1 MKKVLFFVLV
11 LLAAFGGF
19 FILPDSSSKE
29 IQPIASQGIPVTID
43 AHHGVVLMAVG
54 DTVRLL
60 AIHDT
65 LDSLLDMA
73 SLAEVLDTLS
83 DMGRTRHVPAGS
95 IRFEAQAGG
104 GVVARST
111 LAGVTDTL
119 HLTPADLQESALL
132 ILGDGTEWAVSR
144 LQASPDARSFPTMS
158 AGSALEDLIDP
169 QPENGVCPM
178 TVHVRGRVI
187 ILETSLGIA
196 EILEDGG
203 DGTVVTWNSKRRLA
217 VAHTLQAFLDTQGVE
232 DADRYSFFAPDYPL
246 LTNNALRLAHPAKP
260 LPPLAASSSSGAVE
274 TRSSAQGACVFSIE
288 NADLIYSNY
297 ALHLTNSD
305 ATIMALSLRGSGCD
319 FCISWEQ
326 GCLRIESIGD
336 VDCSED
342 IRCND
347 LPDCTF

>member
-19 FILPDSSSKE
+19 FSLPDSSSKE
-29 IQPIASQGIPVTID
+29 LQPIASQRIPVTID
-43 AHHGVVLMAVG
+43 ARHGVVLMAVG

-65 LDSLLDMA
+65 LDSLRDMA

-83 DMGRTRHVPAGS
+83 DMGRTRNVPAGS

-119 HLTPADLQESALL
+119 HLTPADLRKSALL
-132 ILGDGTEWAVSR
+132 ILGDGAQWAVSR
-144 LQASPDARSFPTMS
+144 LNSSPDAQSFPTMT

-178 TVHVRGRVI
+178 TVRVHNRVI
-187 ILETSLGIA
+187 TLETSLGIA

-203 DGTVVTWNSKRRLA
+203 DGTVVTWVSKRRRA
-217 VAHTLQAFLDTQGVE
+217 VSNTLQSFLGAQGVE
-232 DADRYSFFAPDYPL
+232 DADQYSFFAPDYPL

-260 LPPLAASSSSGAVE
+260 FPPLAAPAGSGTVE

-288 NADLIYSNY
+288 NANLIYSKR
-297 ALHLTNSD
+297 ALRLINAD
-305 ATIMALSLRGSGCD
+305 MEIMALSLLGSSCD

-336 VDCSED
+336 VDCSGD
-342 IRCND
+342 ILCD
-347 LPDCTF
+347 ELPACPF